1 MRFEGVFR
9 DVPILSYGRPLYVL
23 DTHSFYWYIK
33 DPSRLSPAAE
43 AVFRLAEAGGATLI
57 APAIIVAEI
66 YYLTL
71 KYGNPLL
78 PSQLLADMDKAGIY
92 LSELGRAQ
100 LEQIEHLGTV
110 SDMHDRL
117 IAADA
122 LVHKAPVVTRDP
134 SIREAGNVSTIW

>member
-1 MRFEGVFR
+1 M
-9 DVPILSYGRPLYVL
+9 L

-33 DPSRLSPAAE
+33 EPSRLSPAAE

-57 APAIIVAEI
+57 VPAIVVAEI

-71 KYGNPLL
+71 KYGNPLS

-92 LSELGRAQ
+92 LSELGRHQLAQ
-100 LEQIEHLGTV
+100 MDHLGTI
-110 SDMHDRL
+110 SEMHDRL

-122 LVHKAPVVTRDP
+122 LVHEAPVVTRDP
-134 SIREAGNVSTIW
+134 SIRDAGTVPTIW